1 MSNIKHTIGKVGLAV
16 TGLILHLAFY
26 VCVAVLLFWVAK
38 TSYEFGYQV
47 FNQQAMS
54 PGEGQEVTVVVQDT
68 GDILKVG
75 KILESKGL
83 ISNAYVFVIQEFL
96 SNYHGELQPGTYLL
110 STAYT
115 PTRIMGI
122 MAGDQ
127 EQAGISAR

>member
-1 MSNIKHTIGKVGLAV
+1 
-16 TGLILHLAFY
+16 
-26 VCVAVLLFWVAK
+26 
-38 TSYEFGYQV
+38 
-47 FNQQAMS
+47 MS

>member
-1 MSNIKHTIGKVGLAV
+1 MSNIKHTIGKVGLAI
-16 TGLILHLAFY
+16 TGTILHLAFY

-38 TSYEFGYQV
+38 ASYEFGYQV